1 MLLAILTIQSEY
13 VSRFSAIDFNIIV
26 SRIGKSQRAMATT
39 GTNLEGLGVFV
50 SYPRG
55 GHGHTWAEAVQRH
68 LEQLGAEVWRDEESI
83 REGEQDWYH
92 RIEQGLEKADLLT
105 CIVGQDTDHC
115 V

>member
-1 MLLAILTIQSEY
+1 
-13 VSRFSAIDFNIIV
+13 
-26 SRIGKSQRAMATT
+26 
-39 GTNLEGLGVFV
+39 
-50 SYPRG
+50 
-55 GHGHTWAEAVQRH
+55 
-68 LEQLGAEVWRDEESI
+68 VWRDEESI